1 MRRLALVLALVL
13 AGCGG
18 SHRPAATHPTSAPA
32 PAPRPIGVVGPLR
45 VDVARSAQRQ
55 VPLARVAGSRLVLA
69 SAATAG
75 PAAVAAAAAAHPRIH
90 FALVG
95 SSIRPSRRPNLVG
108 LVLRDDQ
115 AARLAGIAAGLV
127 LTDAGGTRASAAWVG
142 PGKSGLTSAFTRGV
156 HSVAP
161 GATVLVAGSPPN
173 PSRCKQAALGVL
185 ARGAVVVMAGGG
197 LCAAG
202 AIAAAHEAN
211 RPGIELADFELPS
224 VAATV
229 VAREALAGVY
239 HGGEDLVFGA
249 ADGAIGVRE
258 LDPRIPPAVA
268 TLIRSAAQQ
277 LSAGAGGAPRTG
289 R

>member
-1 MRRLALVLALVL
+1 MRRLAAVLALVL

-18 SHRPAATHPTSAPA
+18 SHGPSATRPASAPA

-45 VDVARSAQRQ
+45 VEVARSAQRR
-55 VPLARVAGSRLVLA
+55 VSLARVAGSRLVLV
-69 SAATAG
+69 SAETAG
-75 PAAVAAAAAAHPRIH
+75 PVALASAAAAHPGIH

-95 SSIRPSRRPNLVG
+95 ASIDSSKRPNLVG
-108 LVLRDDQ
+108 LVLRGDQ

-127 LTDAGGTRASAAWVG
+127 LTDAGGSRASAAWVG
-142 PGKSGLTSAFTRGV
+142 PRKPGLTTAFSRGV
-156 HSVAP
+156 HSAAP
-161 GATVLVAGSPPN
+161 GATVLVAGSPPD

-185 ARGAVVVMAGGG
+185 ARGAVVVMAEGG

-224 VAATV
+224 VAATI

-258 LDPRIPPAVA
+258 LDPRIPPSVA
-268 TLIRSAAQQ
+268 TLIRAAAQQ
-277 LSAGAGGAPRTG
+277 LG
-289 R
+289 RRKHVG